1 MSLAAVCT
9 IKRKELTMK
18 KLVLAASIA
27 LLTACSAP
35 QQSQI
40 NVNPQAALSQ
50 NAIVNNSS
58 FSLVS
63 KDVRSAQYVALV
75 DSGRNNIEP
84 IHPRQNVRIT
94 LENTLAEQFGSQGFR
109 LSVNSENTITLE
121 IQELLVSVK
130 HSIMENQ
137 MDGSVVLEITAET
150 PRGKL
155 VKSYTGT
162 AKRTGVLSASND
174 EIETVLNDVI
184 NTVLKE
190 IANDAELQ
198 NYMQERFNG

>member
-1 MSLAAVCT
+1 
-9 IKRKELTMK
+9 MK

-50 NAIVNNSS
+50 NAIENNSS

-94 LENTLAEQFGSQGFR
+94 LENALAEQFGSQGFR

>member
-1 MSLAAVCT
+1 
-9 IKRKELTMK
+9 MK

-40 NVNPQAALSQ
+40 NVNLQAALSQ

-94 LENTLAEQFGSQGFR
+94 LENALAEQFGSQGFR

>member
-1 MSLAAVCT
+1 
-9 IKRKELTMK
+9 MK

-58 FSLVS
+58 FSLAS

-94 LENTLAEQFGSQGFR
+94 LESALAEQFGSQGFR

-130 HSIMENQ
+130 HSMMENQ

-155 VKSYTGT
+155 VKSYVGT

-184 NTVLKE
+184 NKVLKE

>member
-1 MSLAAVCT
+1 
-9 IKRKELTMK
+9 MK